1 MRSFLWWN
9 VLKTG
14 SEEYRT
20 LVLTL
25 IKMSVS
31 SAQCMLGAVSRANRK
46 WDSLSSDFIW
56 MFNGRHVSAPSSLYM
71 SSAVH
76 ETSRELDISADN
88 PPWRHLPSSCF
99 LPSHCSSLLCLHL
112 HAPLSSI
119 ISSTSFSLSLAAL
132 SSPPPLL
139 SFTFLHPP
147 LPPLCLCEA
156 ADSAGWLNGIK
167 CSISSTS
174 SSISL
179 KWRGGGGYSEDT
191 LVLQHLYT

>member
-1 MRSFLWWN
+1 MAIMFL
-9 VLKTG
+9 
-14 SEEYRT
+14 
-20 LVLTL
+20 
-25 IKMSVS
+25 
-31 SAQCMLGAVSRANRK
+31 
-46 WDSLSSDFIW
+46 
-56 MFNGRHVSAPSSLYM
+56 
-71 SSAVH
+71 
-76 ETSRELDISADN
+76 
-88 PPWRHLPSSCF
+88 HLPPRTRAQLSMKRGESSTFALITRHDVIVPLPAFFHLTALHSCAF
-99 LPSHCSSLLCLHL
+99 TSMLPS
-112 HAPLSSI
+112 PLSSPPHL
-119 ISSTSFSLSLAAL
+119 SLSLSFSLSLAAL
-132 SSPPPLL
+132 SSPPPPPLL